1 MTSLNQLQQDHAA
14 IENILRVHQ
23 STTIDKLPIGVR
35 LALKMYFMILEDAI
49 STLSSLIEFLTPRT
63 DQQ

>member
-1 MTSLNQLQQDHAA
+1 MTIFDQLQQDHAA
-14 IENILRVHQ
+14 IDNMLRAHQ
-23 STTIDKLPIGVR
+23 STAMDKLPIGVR
-35 LALKMYFMILEDAI
+35 LALKMYFMILEDAF